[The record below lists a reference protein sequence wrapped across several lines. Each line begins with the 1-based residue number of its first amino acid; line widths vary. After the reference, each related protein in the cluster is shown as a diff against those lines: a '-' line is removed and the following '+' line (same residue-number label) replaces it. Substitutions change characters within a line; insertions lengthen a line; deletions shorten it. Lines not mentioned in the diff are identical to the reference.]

1 MDKGYKYYL
10 KLIFNVLI
18 PVMAIAAAVL
28 LLIRLT
34 MFFLPFV
41 LGYIIAM
48 IANPA
53 VSFLQKKISI
63 KRKHSSVLIVAVV
76 LLIIIWVIYIAI
88 SSLITFGVGF
98 LEDLPGYL
106 SGLSATLDGLF
117 TRYQGIIDMLPEDI
131 ALGLMEFRT
140 NMSSIITGLLS
151 GIVVPTVDLSA
162 SAVRSVPGLFI
173 NVLVFF
179 ISAFCFI
186 FQWENI
192 QLFIRKHMPKAIAG
206 YMDYLKNDTKKILGS
221 WLKAQIK
228 IMGVVF
234 LVLAISFLILRV
246 QYAIPLALLT
256 AFLDFLPAFG
266 VGFIMWPW
274 IVIEILSGN
283 FLMALWLS
291 VVYLATQAVRNTL
304 QPKIMG
310 DTMGLSP
317 LCTLLF
323 LFLGYK
329 FYGIAGMIFAVPIGM
344 FCISLYRYGL
354 FDRMLHSIYEL
365 LCFIGGF
372 FGREEQPET
381 GNSKE
386 DDGNGRGDMAEKAA
400 DKTEKPEGSGSI

>member
-1 MDKGYKYYL
+1 MDKGYKYYI
-10 KLIFNVLI
+10 KLVLNVVI
-18 PVMAIAAAVL
+18 PVAALILAVL
-28 LLIRLT
+28 GILRLG

-41 LGYIIAM
+41 LGYLIAM

-53 VSFLQKKISI
+53 VSFLQRKIAI
-63 KRKHSSVLIVAVV
+63 KRKHGSVLIVAAVI
-76 LLIIIWVIYIAI
+76 LIIIWLIYMLI
-88 SSLITFGVGF
+88 SLAVSFGIGF
-98 LEDLPGYL
+98 VEELPGYL
-106 SGLSATLDGLF
+106 TTLSETLDGIF
-117 TRYQGIIDMLPEDI
+117 VKYQGVIDMLPEEM
-131 ALGLMEFRT
+131 AMAVSEFR
-140 NMSSIITGLLS
+140 NDMSSVLTGLLS
-151 GIVVPTVDLSA
+151 SIVVPTVDISA

-186 FQWENI
+186 FQWESI
-192 QLFIRKHMPKAIAG
+192 QAFIRQHMPRAIAG
-206 YMDYLKNDTKKILGS
+206 YVDYLKNDVRMILGS

-246 QYAIPLALLT
+246 DYAIPIALLT

-274 IVIEILSGN
+274 ILIEILSGK

-344 FCISLYRYGL
+344 FCMSLYRYGL
-354 FDRMLHSIYEL
+354 FDKMLHAIYEL
-365 LCFIGGF
+365 LCFIGSF
-372 FGREEQPET
+372 FGRPEDRET
-381 GNSKE
+381 EGDESSETAALDKKKAGDKAE
-386 DDGNGRGDMAEKAA
+386 D
-400 DKTEKPEGSGSI
+400 